1 MAAFLL
7 KRIGQ
12 GAGLLAAMSLIAF
25 LGIFALGN
33 PLATLV
39 NPDSSPEVLART
51 AAQLGLDQPMYRQYL
66 RFVGN
71 LLHGDMGSS
80 YINGQPALGLIL
92 ERFPATLELALAA
105 MLIATAVG
113 IPLGMYAG
121 CRPRSV
127 VGRGVGGLAV
137 LMVSVPT
144 FWLGLALIIVFGIEQ
159 HWLPTGGRGQVGS
172 LLGLHTS
179 LATIDG
185 WRHLLL
191 PAFNLS
197 LFPMAL
203 LIRLTRAGVIESLD
217 APFTRFARAKGLDR
231 RRIVGVYVLR
241 NILTPIVTVMGMVF
255 GMLLAFSVVTESI
268 FAWPGTGKL
277 VIEAIRTSDRPV
289 VISYLLFT
297 VSIFVLVNIAADILC
312 ALLDPRVAAA
322 QGVQA

>member
-1 MAAFLL
+1 MTAFLF

-66 RFVGN
+66 RFMGQLLQGN
-71 LLHGDMGSS
+71 LGSS

-105 MLIATAVG
+105 MLIATVIG

-121 CRPRSV
+121 CRPGSV

-144 FWLGLALIIVFGIEQ
+144 FWLGLALIIIFGIEQ
-159 HWLPTGGRGQVGS
+159 QWLPTGGRGQVGS

-179 LATIDG
+179 LATVDG

-203 LIRLTRAGVIESLD
+203 LIRLTRAGVMESLD

-277 VIEAIRTSDRPV
+277 IIEAIRTSDRPV

-297 VSIFVLVNIAADILC
+297 VSIFVLVNIVADILC

-322 QGVQA
+322 HGVRA